1 MKTLGYWGGTSFLFS
16 FFKWFFAAN
25 SDNVTCG
32 FGAFPSLG
40 IDALAYNWNF
50 DFSLTYIGVGAC
62 CSALLRVIFASSPP
76 LGSPSDTVPYQ
87 VWCSGPAVPCMEES
101 SQPAGCLSAS
111 LAWIAYSY
119 LSSMLACM
127 VPFTKGQVCCQYSKE
142 PLA

>member
-50 DFSLTYIGVGAC
+50 DFSLTYIGVGALSAGPCSAWLLPLSVTCYLPCTWPFLCC
-62 CSALLRVIFASSPP
+62 CSA
-76 LGSPSDTVPYQ
+76 
-87 VWCSGPAVPCMEES
+87 PC
-101 SQPAGCLSAS
+101 
-111 LAWIAYSY
+111 
-119 LSSMLACM
+119 
-127 VPFTKGQVCCQYSKE
+127 
-142 PLA
+142 